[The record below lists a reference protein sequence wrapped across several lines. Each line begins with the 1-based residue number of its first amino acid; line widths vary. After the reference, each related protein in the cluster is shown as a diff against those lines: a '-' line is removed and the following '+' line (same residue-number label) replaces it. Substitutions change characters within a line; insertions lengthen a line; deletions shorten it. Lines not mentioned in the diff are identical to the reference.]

1 MGAYVVRRL
10 FFSLFV
16 LWGAVTI
23 IFVVLRL
30 VPGDPAYIML
40 GPDADQAQVDA
51 LRAQLGLDHSLIQQ
65 YATYLANVV
74 HLDFGQS
81 FRLNADSMSLVL
93 QRVPATIQLASTAL
107 LLSLLIGL
115 PLGVIAALRANS
127 WVDRSISVFSL
138 MGQSTP
144 SFWLGIVL
152 ILVFARGLQVL
163 PSAGSGTWSHLVLPT
178 ITLALPFLAILV
190 RLTAQRSARGRAR
203 GLRADGPGERA
214 RRGDRDPRPRAAERA
229 DPDRHR
235 GRPAVRC
242 PARRHRDRR
251 DRVRLAGRRPAADRL
266 DRPPRLRRRP
276 GVDLAGRQPSS
287 SSSICSWTCST
298 ASWTRGSAW
307 LVTDSWRST

>member
-40 GPDADQAQVDA
+40 GPDADQAQVAA

-65 YATYLANVV
+65 YSTYLANVV

-93 QRVPATIQLASTAL
+93 QRVPATIQLATTAL

-115 PLGVIAALRANS
+115 PLGVVAALRAHS
-127 WVDRSISVFSL
+127 WVDRTISVFSL

-152 ILVFARGLQVL
+152 ILVFARGLKVL
-163 PSAGSGTWSHLVLPT
+163 PSAGSGTWGHLVLPT

-190 RLTAQRSARGRAR
+190 RLTRSGLLEVVHEGYVQTARAKGLAESVVILVHALRNALIPIVTVVGLQFGALLGGTVIVETVFAWPGVGRLLIDSI
-203 GLRADGPGERA
+203 G
-214 RRGDRDPRPRAAERA
+214 
-229 DPDRHR
+229 
-235 GRPAVRC
+235 
-242 PARRHRDRR
+242 RR
-251 DRVRLAGRRPAADRL
+251 DYGVVQASILLVATIFVGINLVVDLLYGFLDPRVRLAGD
-266 DRPPRLRRRP
+266 
-276 GVDLAGRQPSS
+276 
-287 SSSICSWTCST
+287 
-298 ASWTRGSAW
+298 
-307 LVTDSWRST
+307 

>member
-1 MGAYVVRRL
+1 MGAYVVRRV

-93 QRVPATIQLASTAL
+93 QRVPATIQLATTAL

-115 PLGVIAALRANS
+115 PLGVIAALRAHS

-152 ILVFARGLQVL
+152 ILVFARGLHMF

-190 RLTAQRSARGRAR
+190 RLTRSGLLEVVHEGYVQTARAKGLGEGIVILVHALRNALIPIVTVVGLQFGALLGGTVIVETVFAWPGVGRLLIDSI
-203 GLRADGPGERA
+203 G
-214 RRGDRDPRPRAAERA
+214 
-229 DPDRHR
+229 
-235 GRPAVRC
+235 
-242 PARRHRDRR
+242 RR
-251 DRVRLAGRRPAADRL
+251 DYGVVQASILLVATIFVVINLLVDLLYGFLDPRVRLAGD
-266 DRPPRLRRRP
+266 
-276 GVDLAGRQPSS
+276 
-287 SSSICSWTCST
+287 
-298 ASWTRGSAW
+298 
-307 LVTDSWRST
+307 

>member
-10 FFSLFV
+10 VFSLFV

-93 QRVPATIQLASTAL
+93 QRVPATIQLATTAL

-115 PLGVIAALRANS
+115 PLGVIAALRAHS
-127 WVDRSISVFSL
+127 WVDRTISVFSL

-152 ILVFARGLQVL
+152 ILVFARGLKVL

-190 RLTAQRSARGRAR
+190 RLTRSGLLEVVHDGYVQTARAKGLGEGIVILVHALRNALIPIVTVVGLQFGALLGGTVIVETVFAWPGVGRLLIDSI
-203 GLRADGPGERA
+203 G
-214 RRGDRDPRPRAAERA
+214 
-229 DPDRHR
+229 
-235 GRPAVRC
+235 
-242 PARRHRDRR
+242 RR
-251 DRVRLAGRRPAADRL
+251 DYGVVQASILLVATIFVVINLLVDLLYGFLDPRVRLAGD
-266 DRPPRLRRRP
+266 
-276 GVDLAGRQPSS
+276 
-287 SSSICSWTCST
+287 
-298 ASWTRGSAW
+298 
-307 LVTDSWRST
+307 

>member
-107 LLSLLIGL
+107 LLSLVIGL
-115 PLGVIAALRANS
+115 PLGVIAALRAHS
-127 WVDRSISVFSL
+127 WVDRTISVFSL

-190 RLTAQRSARGRAR
+190 RLTRSGLLEVVHEGYVQTARAKGLGESVVILVHALRNALIPIVTVVGLQFGALLGGTVIVETVFAWPGVGRLLIDSI
-203 GLRADGPGERA
+203 G
-214 RRGDRDPRPRAAERA
+214 
-229 DPDRHR
+229 
-235 GRPAVRC
+235 
-242 PARRHRDRR
+242 RR
-251 DRVRLAGRRPAADRL
+251 DYGVVQASILLVATIFVLINLLVDLLYGFLDPRVRLAGD
-266 DRPPRLRRRP
+266 
-276 GVDLAGRQPSS
+276 
-287 SSSICSWTCST
+287 
-298 ASWTRGSAW
+298 
-307 LVTDSWRST
+307 

>member
-40 GPDADQAQVDA
+40 GPDADQAQVAA
-51 LRAQLGLDHSLIQQ
+51 LRAQLGLDQPLIQQ

-74 HLDFGQS
+74 HLDFGES

-115 PLGVIAALRANS
+115 PLGVVAALRAHS
-127 WVDRSISVFSL
+127 WVDRTISVFSL

-152 ILVFARGLQVL
+152 ILVFARGLKVL

-190 RLTAQRSARGRAR
+190 RLTRSGLLEVVHEGYVQTARAKGLGEGIVILVHALRNALIPIVTVVGLQFGALLGGTVIVETVFAWPGVGRLLIDSI
-203 GLRADGPGERA
+203 G
-214 RRGDRDPRPRAAERA
+214 
-229 DPDRHR
+229 
-235 GRPAVRC
+235 
-242 PARRHRDRR
+242 RR
-251 DRVRLAGRRPAADRL
+251 DYGVVQASILLVATIFVVINLLVDLLYGFLDPRVRLAGD
-266 DRPPRLRRRP
+266 
-276 GVDLAGRQPSS
+276 
-287 SSSICSWTCST
+287 
-298 ASWTRGSAW
+298 
-307 LVTDSWRST
+307 

>member
-23 IFVVLRL
+23 VFVVLRL

-40 GPDADQAQVDA
+40 GPDADQAQVAA
-51 LRAQLGLDHSLIQQ
+51 LQAQLGLDQPLIQQ

-74 HLDFGQS
+74 HLDFGES

-93 QRVPATIQLASTAL
+93 QRVPATIQLATTAL

-115 PLGVIAALRANS
+115 PLGVIAALRAHS
-127 WVDRSISVFSL
+127 WVDRTISVFSL

-152 ILVFARGLQVL
+152 ILVFARGLKVL

-190 RLTAQRSARGRAR
+190 RLTRSGLLEVVHEGYVQTARAKGLGESVVILVHALRNALIPIVTVVGLQFGALLGGTVIVETVFAWPGVGRLLIDSI
-203 GLRADGPGERA
+203 G
-214 RRGDRDPRPRAAERA
+214 
-229 DPDRHR
+229 
-235 GRPAVRC
+235 
-242 PARRHRDRR
+242 RR
-251 DRVRLAGRRPAADRL
+251 DYGVVQAAILLVATIFVVINLLVDLLYGFLDPRVRLAGD
-266 DRPPRLRRRP
+266 
-276 GVDLAGRQPSS
+276 
-287 SSSICSWTCST
+287 
-298 ASWTRGSAW
+298 
-307 LVTDSWRST
+307 

>member
-74 HLDFGQS
+74 HLDFGES

-190 RLTAQRSARGRAR
+190 RLTRSGLLEVVHEGYVQTARAKGLGEGIVILVHALRNALIPIVTVVGLQFGALLGGTVIVETVFAWPGVGRLLIDSI
-203 GLRADGPGERA
+203 G
-214 RRGDRDPRPRAAERA
+214 
-229 DPDRHR
+229 
-235 GRPAVRC
+235 
-242 PARRHRDRR
+242 RR
-251 DRVRLAGRRPAADRL
+251 DYGVVQASILLVATIFVFINLLVDLLYGFLDPRVRLAGD
-266 DRPPRLRRRP
+266 
-276 GVDLAGRQPSS
+276 
-287 SSSICSWTCST
+287 
-298 ASWTRGSAW
+298 
-307 LVTDSWRST
+307 

>member
-40 GPDADQAQVDA
+40 GPDADQAQVAA
-51 LRAQLGLDHSLIQQ
+51 LRAQLGLDQSLIQQ

-74 HLDFGQS
+74 HLDFGES

-93 QRVPATIQLASTAL
+93 QRVPATIQLAMTAL

-115 PLGVIAALRANS
+115 PLGVIAALRAHS
-127 WVDRSISVFSL
+127 WVDRAISVFSL

-152 ILVFARGLQVL
+152 ILVFARGLKVL
-163 PSAGSGTWSHLVLPT
+163 PSAGSGTWAHLVLPT

-190 RLTAQRSARGRAR
+190 RLTRSGLLEVVHEGYVQTARAKGLSEGIVVLVHAMRNALIPIVTVVGLQFGALLGGTVIVETVFAWPGVGRLLIDSI
-203 GLRADGPGERA
+203 G
-214 RRGDRDPRPRAAERA
+214 
-229 DPDRHR
+229 
-235 GRPAVRC
+235 
-242 PARRHRDRR
+242 RR
-251 DRVRLAGRRPAADRL
+251 DYGVVQASILLVATIFVLINLLVDLLYGFLDPRVRLAGD
-266 DRPPRLRRRP
+266 
-276 GVDLAGRQPSS
+276 
-287 SSSICSWTCST
+287 
-298 ASWTRGSAW
+298 
-307 LVTDSWRST
+307 

>member
-40 GPDADQAQVDA
+40 GPDADQAQVAA
-51 LRAQLGLDHSLIQQ
+51 LRAQLGLDQSLIQQ

-74 HLDFGQS
+74 HLDFGES
-81 FRLNADSMSLVL
+81 FRLNADSMSLVM
-93 QRVPATIQLASTAL
+93 QRVPATIQLATTAL

-115 PLGVIAALRANS
+115 PLGVIAALRAHS
-127 WVDRSISVFSL
+127 WVDRTISVFSL

-152 ILVFARGLQVL
+152 ILVFARGLKVL

-190 RLTAQRSARGRAR
+190 RLTRSGLLEVVHEGYVQTARAKGLGEGIVILVHALRNALIPIVTVVGLQFGALLGGTVIVETVFAWPGVGRLLIDSI
-203 GLRADGPGERA
+203 G
-214 RRGDRDPRPRAAERA
+214 
-229 DPDRHR
+229 
-235 GRPAVRC
+235 
-242 PARRHRDRR
+242 RR
-251 DRVRLAGRRPAADRL
+251 DYGVVQASILLVATIFVVINLFVDLLYGFLDPRVRLAGD
-266 DRPPRLRRRP
+266 
-276 GVDLAGRQPSS
+276 
-287 SSSICSWTCST
+287 
-298 ASWTRGSAW
+298 
-307 LVTDSWRST
+307 

>member
-40 GPDADQAQVDA
+40 GPDADQAQVAA
-51 LRAQLGLDHSLIQQ
+51 LRAQLGLDQSLIQQ

-74 HLDFGQS
+74 HLDFGES

-93 QRVPATIQLASTAL
+93 QRVPATIQLATTAL

-115 PLGVIAALRANS
+115 PLGVIAALRAHS
-127 WVDRSISVFSL
+127 WVDRAISVFSL

-152 ILVFARGLQVL
+152 ILVFARGLKVL

-190 RLTAQRSARGRAR
+190 RLTRSGLLEVVHEGYVQTARAKGLGEGIVILVHALRNALIPIVTVVGLQFGALLGGTVIVETVFAWPGVGRLLIDSI
-203 GLRADGPGERA
+203 G
-214 RRGDRDPRPRAAERA
+214 
-229 DPDRHR
+229 
-235 GRPAVRC
+235 
-242 PARRHRDRR
+242 RR
-251 DRVRLAGRRPAADRL
+251 DYGVVQASILLVATIFVGINLLVDLLYGFLDPRVRLAGD
-266 DRPPRLRRRP
+266 
-276 GVDLAGRQPSS
+276 
-287 SSSICSWTCST
+287 
-298 ASWTRGSAW
+298 
-307 LVTDSWRST
+307 

>member
-40 GPDADQAQVDA
+40 GPDADQAQVA
-51 LRAQLGLDHSLIQQ
+51 TLRAQLGLDQSMIQQ

-74 HLDFGQS
+74 HLDFGES

-93 QRVPATIQLASTAL
+93 QRVPATIQLATTAL

-115 PLGVIAALRANS
+115 PLGVIAALRAHS
-127 WVDRSISVFSL
+127 WVDRAISVFSL

-152 ILVFARGLQVL
+152 ILVFARGLKVL
-163 PSAGSGTWSHLVLPT
+163 PSAGSGSWAHLVLPT

-190 RLTAQRSARGRAR
+190 RLTRSGLLEVVHEGYVQTARAKGLSEGIVVLVHAMRNALIPIVTVVGLQFGALLGGTVIVETVFAWPGVGRLLIDSI
-203 GLRADGPGERA
+203 G
-214 RRGDRDPRPRAAERA
+214 
-229 DPDRHR
+229 
-235 GRPAVRC
+235 
-242 PARRHRDRR
+242 RR
-251 DRVRLAGRRPAADRL
+251 DYGVVQASILLVATIFVLINLLVDLLYGFLDPRVRLAGD
-266 DRPPRLRRRP
+266 
-276 GVDLAGRQPSS
+276 
-287 SSSICSWTCST
+287 
-298 ASWTRGSAW
+298 
-307 LVTDSWRST
+307 

>member
-40 GPDADQAQVDA
+40 GPDADQAQVAA
-51 LRAQLGLDHSLIQQ
+51 LRAQLGLDQSLIQQ

-74 HLDFGQS
+74 HLDFGES

-93 QRVPATIQLASTAL
+93 QRVPATIQLATTAL

-115 PLGVIAALRANS
+115 PLGVIAALRAHS
-127 WVDRSISVFSL
+127 WVDRAISVFSL

-152 ILVFARGLQVL
+152 ILVFARGLKVL
-163 PSAGSGTWSHLVLPT
+163 PSAGSGSWAHLVLPT

-190 RLTAQRSARGRAR
+190 RLTRSGLLEVVHEGYVQTARAKGLGEGIVVLVHAMRNALIPIVTVVGLQFGALLGGTVIVETVFAWPGVGRLLIDSI
-203 GLRADGPGERA
+203 G
-214 RRGDRDPRPRAAERA
+214 
-229 DPDRHR
+229 
-235 GRPAVRC
+235 
-242 PARRHRDRR
+242 RR
-251 DRVRLAGRRPAADRL
+251 DYGVVQASILLVATIFVLINLLVDLLYGFLDPRVRLAGD
-266 DRPPRLRRRP
+266 
-276 GVDLAGRQPSS
+276 
-287 SSSICSWTCST
+287 
-298 ASWTRGSAW
+298 
-307 LVTDSWRST
+307 

>member
-40 GPDADQAQVDA
+40 GPDADQAQVAA
-51 LRAQLGLDHSLIQQ
+51 LRAQLGLDRSLIEQ

-74 HLDFGQS
+74 HLDFGES

-93 QRVPATIQLASTAL
+93 QRVPATIQLATTAL

-115 PLGVIAALRANS
+115 PLGVIAALRAHS
-127 WVDRSISVFSL
+127 WVDRTISVFSL

-152 ILVFARGLQVL
+152 ILVFARGLKVL

-190 RLTAQRSARGRAR
+190 RLTRSGLLEVVHEGYVQTARAKGLGEGIVILVHALRNALIPIVTVVGLQFGALLGGTVIVETVFAWPGVGRLLIDSI
-203 GLRADGPGERA
+203 G
-214 RRGDRDPRPRAAERA
+214 
-229 DPDRHR
+229 
-235 GRPAVRC
+235 
-242 PARRHRDRR
+242 RR
-251 DRVRLAGRRPAADRL
+251 DYGVVQASILLVATIFVVINLLVDLLYGFLDPRVRLAGD
-266 DRPPRLRRRP
+266 
-276 GVDLAGRQPSS
+276 
-287 SSSICSWTCST
+287 
-298 ASWTRGSAW
+298 
-307 LVTDSWRST
+307 

>member
-1 MGAYVVRRL
+1 MAAYVVRRL

-40 GPDADQAQVDA
+40 GPDADQAQVAA

-81 FRLNADSMSLVL
+81 FRLNADSMTLVL
-93 QRVPATIQLASTAL
+93 QRVPATIQLATTAL

-115 PLGVIAALRANS
+115 PLGVIAALRAHS
-127 WVDRSISVFSL
+127 WVDRAISVFSL

-152 ILVFARGLQVL
+152 ILVFARGLKVL

-190 RLTAQRSARGRAR
+190 RLTRSGLLEVVHEGYVQTARAKGLGEGVVVLVHALRNALIPIVTVVGLQFGALLGGTVIVETVFAWPGVGRLLIDSI
-203 GLRADGPGERA
+203 G
-214 RRGDRDPRPRAAERA
+214 
-229 DPDRHR
+229 
-235 GRPAVRC
+235 
-242 PARRHRDRR
+242 RR
-251 DRVRLAGRRPAADRL
+251 DYGVVQASILLVATIFVVINLLVDLLYGFLDPRVRLAGD
-266 DRPPRLRRRP
+266 
-276 GVDLAGRQPSS
+276 
-287 SSSICSWTCST
+287 
-298 ASWTRGSAW
+298 
-307 LVTDSWRST
+307 

>member
-93 QRVPATIQLASTAL
+93 QRVPATIQLATTAL

-115 PLGVIAALRANS
+115 PLGVIAALRAHS
-127 WVDRSISVFSL
+127 WVDRTISVFSL

-152 ILVFARGLQVL
+152 ILVFARGLHMF

-190 RLTAQRSARGRAR
+190 RLTRSGLLEVVHEGYVQTARAKGLGEGIVILVHALRNALIPIVTVVGLQFGALLGGTVIVETVFAWPGVGRLLIDSI
-203 GLRADGPGERA
+203 G
-214 RRGDRDPRPRAAERA
+214 
-229 DPDRHR
+229 
-235 GRPAVRC
+235 
-242 PARRHRDRR
+242 RR
-251 DRVRLAGRRPAADRL
+251 DYGVVQASILLVATIFVVINLLVDLLYGFLDPRVRLAGD
-266 DRPPRLRRRP
+266 
-276 GVDLAGRQPSS
+276 
-287 SSSICSWTCST
+287 
-298 ASWTRGSAW
+298 
-307 LVTDSWRST
+307 

>member
-23 IFVVLRL
+23 VFVVLRL

-51 LRAQLGLDHSLIQQ
+51 LRAQLGLDQPLIQQ

-74 HLDFGQS
+74 HLDFGES

-93 QRVPATIQLASTAL
+93 QRVPATIQLATTAL

-115 PLGVIAALRANS
+115 PLGVVAALRAHS
-127 WVDRSISVFSL
+127 WVDRTISVFSL

-152 ILVFARGLQVL
+152 ILVFARGLKVL

-190 RLTAQRSARGRAR
+190 RLTRSGLLEVVHEGYVQTARAKGLGEGIVILVHALRNALIPIVTVVGLQFGALLGGTVIVETVFAWPGVGRLLIDSI
-203 GLRADGPGERA
+203 G
-214 RRGDRDPRPRAAERA
+214 
-229 DPDRHR
+229 
-235 GRPAVRC
+235 
-242 PARRHRDRR
+242 RR
-251 DRVRLAGRRPAADRL
+251 DYGVVQASILLVATIFVVINLLVDLLYGFLDPRVRLAGD
-266 DRPPRLRRRP
+266 
-276 GVDLAGRQPSS
+276 
-287 SSSICSWTCST
+287 
-298 ASWTRGSAW
+298 
-307 LVTDSWRST
+307 

>member
-40 GPDADQAQVDA
+40 GPDADQAQVAA
-51 LRAQLGLDHSLIQQ
+51 LRAQLGLDQSLVQQ
-65 YATYLANVV
+65 YATYLVNVV
-74 HLDFGQS
+74 HLDFGES

-93 QRVPATIQLASTAL
+93 QRVPATIQLATTAL

-115 PLGVIAALRANS
+115 PLGVIAALRAHS
-127 WVDRSISVFSL
+127 WVDRTISVFSL

-152 ILVFARGLQVL
+152 ILVFARGLKVL

-190 RLTAQRSARGRAR
+190 RLTRSGLLEVVHEGYVQTARAKGLGEGIVILVHALRNALIPIVTVVGLQFGALLGGTVIVETVFAWPGVGRLLIDSI
-203 GLRADGPGERA
+203 G
-214 RRGDRDPRPRAAERA
+214 
-229 DPDRHR
+229 
-235 GRPAVRC
+235 
-242 PARRHRDRR
+242 RR
-251 DRVRLAGRRPAADRL
+251 DYGVVQASILLVATIFVVINLLVDLLYGFLDPRVRLAGD
-266 DRPPRLRRRP
+266 
-276 GVDLAGRQPSS
+276 
-287 SSSICSWTCST
+287 
-298 ASWTRGSAW
+298 
-307 LVTDSWRST
+307 

>member
-51 LRAQLGLDHSLIQQ
+51 LRAQLGLDHSLVQQ

-93 QRVPATIQLASTAL
+93 QRVPATIQLATTAL

-115 PLGVIAALRANS
+115 PLGVMAALRAHS
-127 WVDRSISVFSL
+127 WVDRTISVFSL

-152 ILVFARGLQVL
+152 ILVFARGLHMF

-190 RLTAQRSARGRAR
+190 RLTRSGLLEVVHEGYVQTARAKGLGEGIVILVHALRNALIPIVTVVGLQFGALLGGTVIVETVFAWPGVGRLLIDSI
-203 GLRADGPGERA
+203 G
-214 RRGDRDPRPRAAERA
+214 
-229 DPDRHR
+229 
-235 GRPAVRC
+235 
-242 PARRHRDRR
+242 RR
-251 DRVRLAGRRPAADRL
+251 DYGVVQASILLVATIFVVINLLVDLLYGFLDPRVRLAGD
-266 DRPPRLRRRP
+266 
-276 GVDLAGRQPSS
+276 
-287 SSSICSWTCST
+287 
-298 ASWTRGSAW
+298 
-307 LVTDSWRST
+307 

>member
-1 MGAYVVRRL
+1 MGAYVVRRVA
-10 FFSLFV
+10 FSLFV

-30 VPGDPAYIML
+30 VPGDPAYLIL
-40 GPDADQAQVDA
+40 GPDATQAQVNA
-51 LRAQLGLDHSLIQQ
+51 MHQQLGLDQPMIQQ

-93 QRVPATIQLASTAL
+93 QRLPATIQLATTAL

-115 PLGVIAALRANS
+115 PLGVIAALRAHS
-127 WVDRSISVFSL
+127 WVDRTISVFSL

-152 ILVFARGLQVL
+152 ILVFARGLKVL

-190 RLTAQRSARGRAR
+190 RLTRSGLLEVVHEGYVQTARAKGLGEGIVILVHALRNALIPIVTVVGLQFGALLGGTVIVETVFAWPGVGRLLIDSI
-203 GLRADGPGERA
+203 G
-214 RRGDRDPRPRAAERA
+214 
-229 DPDRHR
+229 
-235 GRPAVRC
+235 
-242 PARRHRDRR
+242 RR
-251 DRVRLAGRRPAADRL
+251 DYGVVQASILIVATIFVVINLLVDLLYGFLDPRVRLAGD
-266 DRPPRLRRRP
+266 
-276 GVDLAGRQPSS
+276 
-287 SSSICSWTCST
+287 
-298 ASWTRGSAW
+298 
-307 LVTDSWRST
+307 